1 MRRRALPWIL
11 ALVVAGVSTGC
22 TKTRARTEPEMPAL
36 AMPPPPPR
44 LIAPV
49 ESEPLPTVAQPEEA
63 PARQRPRP
71 STRPQTRAERPT
83 DPKGEP
89 GIKPDAAVEAP
100 HDDAPAADSPQLKP
114 VQSGDDVTV
123 ERRIREVLTQ
133 ASGDLNRVDYGAL
146 GSDTQAQYDTAKR
159 FIQQAYEALKTKNFV
174 FAANLADKAATLAA
188 VLLGR

>member
-1 MRRRALPWIL
+1 
-11 ALVVAGVSTGC
+11 
-22 TKTRARTEPEMPAL
+22 
-36 AMPPPPPR
+36 MPPPPPR

-49 ESEPLPTVAQPEEA
+49 EAEPLPSVAQPEEA

-71 STRPQTRAERPT
+71 STRPQTRSERPA
-83 DPKGEP
+83 DPKAEP
-89 GIKPDAAVEAP
+89 GAKSDPAAEAP
-100 HDDAPAADSPQLKP
+100 HDEAPAADSPQLRP

-146 GSDTQAQYDTAKR
+146 GADAKAQYDTAKR
-159 FIQQAYEALKTKNFV
+159 FIQQANDALKTKNFV

-188 VLLGR
+188 VLLGK

>member
-1 MRRRALPWIL
+1 MRRLGLRWIL
-11 ALVVAGVSTGC
+11 PLVVAGVSTGC

-49 ESEPLPTVAQPEEA
+49 ESEPLPAVAQPEEA

-89 GIKPDAAVEAP
+89 KPDPVVEAP
-100 HDDAPAADSPQLKP
+100 HEEAPAADSPQLKP